1 MASRV
6 RQLAIEPSHTMLAGS
21 LNVADGRIVH
31 PVVAAALD
39 ASLSV
44 A

>member
-1 MASRV
+1 
-6 RQLAIEPSHTMLAGS
+6 MLTGS

-39 ASLSV
+39 TSLF
-44 A
+44 AA